1 MNTTATTDFNTQLVS
16 TGARFAI
23 AAAVA
28 TALAVAWIAAEHES
42 ERAVVV
48 AGTAMKAQAQRITL
62 PAVEIVGRRSSGGKI
77 AA

>member
-1 MNTTATTDFNTQLVS
+1 MNITATTELIP

-28 TALAVAWIAAEHES
+28 AALAVAWIAAEHES
-42 ERAVVV
+42 HDAVVV
-48 AGTAMKAQAQRITL
+48 AGTAMKAQAVRVTL